1 MLKKFGKL
9 GTFYQ
14 SPDEAFR
21 NMVDLTGRIA
31 LVTGAGI
38 GRAIALRLAEAGA
51 DVGLSDI
58 DEASARDTAD
68 HLRALERKA
77 AVSIGNVAS
86 RADVVAAVRALLSR
100 RSGHPNE
107 ITDVVSS
114 SRRSTPL
121 TSLERPSTTPVD
133 FG

>member
-1 MLKKFGKL
+1 
-9 GTFYQ
+9 
-14 SPDEAFR
+14 
-21 NMVDLTGRIA
+21 MVDLTGRIA